1 MTELNEG
8 SSEDAWEYYD
18 KVKDALNGL
27 FEVLSVALEPENILY
42 KCGVDNLEA
51 LKNGLIDLLMKDYD
65 TLELQDTLRKIE
77 FDVKKSLFFE
87 DTKKGE
93 SKEKKD
99 DEKQDNFLT

>member
-1 MTELNEG
+1 MTDSNE
-8 SSEDAWEYYD
+8 ECNDDAWEYYD

-27 FEVLSVALEPENILY
+27 FEVLNVALEPENILY

-65 TLELQDTLRKIE
+65 TLELQDTLRRIE

-87 DTKKGE
+87 HPKNE
-93 SKEKKD
+93 ELKEKKD
-99 DEKQDNFLT
+99 EEKTI